1 MMLILQLKPF
11 KHFVYREVC
20 NISYGGGE
28 KKKQGIHP
36 KSKEPR
42 VSVFPLLIKISKGIS
57 SCAFFFSLFFANM

>member
-28 KKKQGIHP
+28 KKTKGFIQKAKNQGCLC
-36 KSKEPR
+36 
-42 VSVFPLLIKISKGIS
+42 F
-57 SCAFFFSLFFANM
+57 LF